1 MAEPTGGTTAT
12 MLSGVMA
19 WSLDAI
25 VTKTRQGMITGWSR
39 VAVDVYGYQPE
50 EIIGRD
56 SSVLLPAGW
65 QSEEADL
72 LRRAGGGEWIAP
84 HSTNRVRKDGTI
96 VTVLLSMSTIVD
108 ETGEI
113 VGVASTSRVLKPG
126 VSPAGDPQVPHE
138 DRERLRAQLE
148 QAQRL
153 EGLGQLAGGV
163 AHDFNNLL
171 GVILNYAAFVSEEI
185 DTATADDA
193 GPQWKAVSEDV
204 GQIRRAAERA
214 AGLTRQLLSFARR
227 EVIQPQVVDLNH
239 LLADMISIL
248 RRTLGADLNL
258 ITNLA
263 EDLPPILVDPGQI
276 DQTILNLAVNA
287 RDAMPDGGSLTITTD
302 ELRVDRAYA
311 AEWSSVLPGDYVRVT
326 IADTGKGMPPEV
338 LKHAFEPFYTTKS
351 KGEGSGLG
359 LATVY
364 GAVTQAEGHVRIQS
378 EPDQGTTFT
387 ILLPVTTQ
395 SATEAA
401 QTPPSDRTAYGLTA
415 LIVEDE
421 DALREVTRR
430 LLTRQGYTVLTAAN
444 GAEAI
449 TAANSYQ
456 ATIDLLL
463 TDVIMPKML
472 GREAA
477 EKIQKTRPDIRVL
490 YMSGYAQPVLASE
503 GRLDQD
509 VALLDK
515 PFTERELLD
524 KVSATIAGQPTT
536 SKPEQQAPA
545 HENPDGRKVRADA
558 N

>member
-1 MAEPTGGTTAT
+1 MPEPSGGTDAK
-12 MLSGVMA
+12 MLTGAMA

-39 VAVDVYGYQPE
+39 VAVDVYGYEPE
-50 EIIGRD
+50 EIIGQD
-56 SSVLLPAGW
+56 SAVLLPAGW
-65 QSEEADL
+65 ESEEADL
-72 LRRAGGGEWIAP
+72 LRRAAAGEWIAP
-84 HSTNRVRKDGTI
+84 HPVNRVRKDGTTI
-96 VTVLLSMSTIVD
+96 AVLLSMSTMID
-108 ETGEI
+108 EAGAI
-113 VGVASTSRVLKPG
+113 VGVASTSRPLKPAG
-126 VSPAGDPQVPHE
+126 APRGDPQVPYE

-171 GVILNYAAFVSEEI
+171 GVILNYAAFVSEEL
-185 DTATADDA
+185 DTANPDNAD
-193 GPQWKAVSEDV
+193 PQWKAVSEDV

-227 EVIQPQVVDLNH
+227 EVIQPQVVNLNH
-239 LLADMISIL
+239 LLNEMIAIL

-258 ITNLA
+258 TTHLA
-263 EDLPPILVDPGQI
+263 ADLPPVLVDPGQI

-287 RDAMPDGGSLTITTD
+287 RDAMPDGGSLIITTD
-302 ELRVDRAYA
+302 KLHVDRAYA

-326 IADTGKGMPPEV
+326 IADTGTGMPPDV
-338 LKHAFEPFYTTKS
+338 VKHAFEPFYTTKS

-378 EPDQGTTFT
+378 EPGQGTTFT
-387 ILLPVTTQ
+387 ILLPVTVQT
-395 SATEAA
+395 AAEAA
-401 QTPPSDRTAYGLTA
+401 QTPPSNRSAYGLTA

-430 LLTRQGYTVLTAAN
+430 LLTRQGYTVITAAN
-444 GAEAI
+444 GVEAI
-449 TAANSYQ
+449 TAADSYQ
-456 ATIDLLL
+456 GTIDLLL
-463 TDVIMPKML
+463 TDVIMPQML

-477 EKIQKTRPDIRVL
+477 EKIQQTRPDIRVL

-503 GRLDQD
+503 GRLDPD

-536 SKPEQQAPA
+536 AKPSPISPA
-545 HENPDGRKVRADA
+545 NG
-558 N
+558 

>member
-1 MAEPTGGTTAT
+1 
-12 MLSGVMA
+12 
-19 WSLDAI
+19 
-25 VTKTRQGMITGWSR
+25 
-39 VAVDVYGYQPE
+39 
-50 EIIGRD
+50 
-56 SSVLLPAGW
+56 
-65 QSEEADL
+65 
-72 LRRAGGGEWIAP
+72 
-84 HSTNRVRKDGTI
+84 
-96 VTVLLSMSTIVD
+96 
-108 ETGEI
+108 
-113 VGVASTSRVLKPG
+113 
-126 VSPAGDPQVPHE
+126 
-138 DRERLRAQLE
+138 
-148 QAQRL
+148 
-153 EGLGQLAGGV
+153 V

-185 DTATADDA
+185 DAVTADDA
-193 GPQWKAVSEDV
+193 SPQWKAVSKDV

-239 LLADMISIL
+239 LLNDMIAIL

-263 EDLPPILVDPGQI
+263 EDLQPVLADPGQI

-287 RDAMPDGGSLTITTD
+287 RDAMPDGGTLTITTD
-302 ELRVDRAYA
+302 NLHVDRAYA
-311 AEWSSVLPGDYVRVT
+311 AEWSSVLPGDYVRVS
-326 IADTGKGMPPEV
+326 IADTGTGMPPEV

-401 QTPPSDRTAYGLTA
+401 QTPPSSHTAYGLTA

-430 LLTRQGYTVLTAAN
+430 LLTRQGYTVITAAN

-456 ATIDLLL
+456 GTIDLLL
-463 TDVIMPKML
+463 TDVIMPQML

-477 EKIQKTRPDIRVL
+477 ESIQKNRPDIRVL

-503 GRLDQD
+503 GRLDPD
-509 VALLDK
+509 VTLLDK

-524 KVSATIAGQPTT
+524 KVCATIAGQPTA
-536 SKPEQQAPA
+536 SQP
-545 HENPDGRKVRADA
+545 
-558 N
+558 

>member
-1 MAEPTGGTTAT
+1 MRDVMAEPTRGTDAAT
-12 MLSGVMA
+12 LSGAMA

-56 SSVLLPAGW
+56 SVVLLPAGW

-72 LRRAGGGEWIAP
+72 LRRAGAGEWIAP
-84 HSTNRVRKDGTI
+84 HNTNRVRKDGTI
-96 VTVLLSMSTIVD
+96 ITVLLSMSTILD
-108 ETGEI
+108 PTGAI
-113 VGVASTSRVLKPG
+113 VGVASTSRLLKPG
-126 VSPAGDPQVPHE
+126 GSPSTDPQVPHE

-185 DTATADDA
+185 DTVTADNA
-193 GPQWKAVSEDV
+193 SPQWKAVSEDV

-227 EVIQPQVVDLNH
+227 EVIQPQVVDLNN
-239 LLADMISIL
+239 LLTDMVTIL
-248 RRTLGADLNL
+248 RRTLGADLEL
-258 ITNLA
+258 VTDLA
-263 EDLPPILVDPGQI
+263 EGLPLVLVDPGQI

-287 RDAMPDGGSLTITTD
+287 RDAMPEGGSLTIATD
-302 ELRVDRAYA
+302 HLRVDRAYA

-326 IADTGKGMPPEV
+326 VADTGKGMPPEV
-338 LKHAFEPFYTTKS
+338 IKHAFEPFYTTKN

-378 EPDQGTTFT
+378 EPGRGTTFT

-395 SATEAA
+395 SAAEAA
-401 QTPPSDRTAYGLTA
+401 RTAPSDRSSYGLTA

-430 LLTRQGYTVLTAAN
+430 LLTRKGYTVITAAN

-456 ATIDLLL
+456 GTIDLLL
-463 TDVIMPKML
+463 TDVIMPQML

-477 EKIQKTRPDIRVL
+477 EQIQQTRPEIRVL

-503 GRLDQD
+503 GRLDPD

-524 KVSATIAGQPTT
+524 KVSATVAAQPAA
-536 SKPEQQAPA
+536 K
-545 HENPDGRKVRADA
+545 G
-558 N
+558 

>member
-1 MAEPTGGTTAT
+1 MAKPTNGTDAA
-12 MLSGVMA
+12 MLSGAMA

-39 VAVDVYGYQPE
+39 VAEELYGYQSD
-50 EIIGRD
+50 EIVGRD
-56 SSVLLPAGW
+56 SAMLLPAGW
-65 QSEEADL
+65 ESEEADL
-72 LRRAGGGEWIAP
+72 LRRTGAGEWIAP
-84 HSTNRVRKDGTI
+84 HSTNRVRKDGKI
-96 VTVLLSMSTIVD
+96 VTVLLSMSPIVD
-108 ETGEI
+108 AAGAI
-113 VGVASTSRVLKPG
+113 VGVASTSRLLPTSG
-126 VSPAGDPQVPHE
+126 SPAGDTHVPQE
-138 DRERLRAQLE
+138 DRERLRTQLE

-193 GPQWKAVSEDV
+193 SPQWKAVAEDV

-239 LLADMISIL
+239 LLNDMIAIL

-263 EDLPPILVDPGQI
+263 EDLPPVLVDPGQI

-302 ELRVDRAYA
+302 KLRVDRAYA

-326 IADTGKGMPPEV
+326 VADTGKGMPPDV
-338 LKHAFEPFYTTKS
+338 IKHAFEPFYTTKN

-378 EPDQGTTFT
+378 APDEGTTFT

-401 QTPPSDRTAYGLTA
+401 QAPPSDHTAYGLTA

-430 LLTRQGYTVLTAAN
+430 LLTRQGYTVITAAN

-456 ATIDLLL
+456 GTIHLLL
-463 TDVIMPKML
+463 TDVIMPQML
-472 GREAA
+472 GRQAA
-477 EKIQKTRPDIRVL
+477 EQIQRTRPDIRVL

-503 GRLDQD
+503 GRLDPD
-509 VALLDK
+509 VTLLDK

-524 KVSATIAGQPTT
+524 KVSATIAAQPTT
-536 SKPEQQAPA
+536 KPEQR
-545 HENPDGRKVRADA
+545 NPDMVISSSGARPAR
-558 N
+558 